1 MSDHHAAPSG
11 EKASLLSNI
20 LAIIGLIILVII
32 IVWGLVHVAEISGSW
47 FSSLFSSSAPAITV
61 TAPKDAT
68 SGAPVTVS
76 WDYTTSAPG
85 SYAFLYQ
92 CQSGFEFAVIN
103 TTTNTA
109 SGIPCGASF
118 AITPSNSS
126 IVILP
131 LLSGTTS
138 ASVPFT
144 ILFIP
149 TTGAQVQGSAT
160 MTVHPGTNAASSDAA
175 GTITTTA
182 KPASAARPVR
192 TGAVAVQRAY
202 APADLSVRVISQYV
216 DQYGNGTVTFTI
228 SNVGGST
235 SGSYYFTAQL
245 PTSNVAP
252 YISAIQ
258 APLTPGSSIAD
269 TLHFTQAQ
277 TGTFTVAINANDR
290 NQSND
295 YASAWVSA
303 PGNYEQYQG
312 NSYYALPAP
321 TPAYGY

>member
-32 IVWGLVHVAEISGSW
+32 IVWGLVHVAQLGSSW
-47 FSSLFSSSAPAITV
+47 FTSLFQGSGPSITV
-61 TAPKDAT
+61 NAPKDAT

-76 WDYTTSAPG
+76 WDYTTAAPG

-92 CQSGFEFAVIN
+92 CQSGFQFAVIN

-118 AITPSNSS
+118 TVTPSKNS

-131 LLSGTTS
+131 LLSGSS
-138 ASVPFT
+138 AVSVPFSV
-144 ILFIP
+144 LFVP
-149 TTGAQVQGSAT
+149 TTGTQIQGNAT
-160 MTVHPGTNAASSDAA
+160 MTVHPGSSSVAAASSTPAA
-175 GTITTTA
+175 TTRPSSSIATPTRTA
-182 KPASAARPVR
+182 AA
-192 TGAVAVQRAY
+192 AVTRRI
-202 APADLSVRVISQYV
+202 APADLAVHITSDYI

-228 SNVGGST
+228 SNIGGSS

-245 PTSNVAP
+245 PTSSLSP

-258 APLTPGSSIAD
+258 APLSPGSHIEN
-269 TLHFTQAQ
+269 TLRFTQAQ
-277 TGTFTVAINANDR
+277 SGTFTVEVNATDR
-290 NQSND
+290 NQANN
-295 YASAWVSA
+295 YAAQWMNA
-303 PGNYEQYQG
+303 PVTYSQYQNG
-312 NSYYALPAP
+312 GYYQGVIPAV
-321 TPAYGY
+321 GY